1 MASCLKRYEVFGV
14 LFIVFQDWGSL
25 LVVSETQNKTFGGR
39 TQKYNK
45 IDR

>member
-1 MASCLKRYEVFGV
+1 MASCLKRYEVFSV

-25 LVVSETQNKTFGGR
+25 LVVSEAQNKTFGGR